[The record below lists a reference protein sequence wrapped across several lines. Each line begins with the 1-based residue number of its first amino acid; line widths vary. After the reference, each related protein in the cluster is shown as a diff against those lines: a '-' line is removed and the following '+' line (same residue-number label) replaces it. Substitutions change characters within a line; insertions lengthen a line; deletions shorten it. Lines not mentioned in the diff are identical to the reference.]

1 MQPAVKALPL
11 GAQVDYRSLVV
22 VLLSPLAFALV
33 FASWT
38 IFAVLGVELKHVL
51 HFGEVQ
57 FALLLAMPMFTG
69 ALAALPMA
77 ALARRVGG
85 RRVMIGCLLLICPF
99 LWAIAYSD
107 AYLEFLL
114 AGAGLGLGAGSLAA
128 GLVYVA
134 ALCPRRHAGLALGL
148 YGAGMLGAGLTYFL
162 LPLIS
167 QAYGWPMAPKLYLLP
182 VLLVALLL
190 WVFAE
195 DAPRKDSL
203 SAEAL
208 DEFAPPPE
216 HVRVRRRWLPP
227 PAVCRLALYYSFFY
241 GAFVALALWL
251 PGYLAAQYQLS
262 LKLAALWA
270 LTFTLPGGVGQIAGG
285 ALADRRDFRDLRWW
299 VSACVMVC
307 LFLLS
312 YPDFTM
318 QIHGVHGDLTLHFSM
333 PLYGF
338 TALLAVMGLA
348 MGIGKGSLMCLLHRE
363 YGDDMVRSGGLALAL
378 GGLFA
383 AVLPLMFVLG
393 NEWIGVRTAGF
404 MFLYAALAVCML
416 VMLWDGTRSR
426 SRSASSTPT
435 QAD

>member
-1 MQPAVKALPL
+1 MRPVGKITASDPPIA
-11 GAQVDYRSLVV
+11 YRSLVV

-57 FALLLAMPMFTG
+57 FAMLLAMPMFTG

-77 ALARRVGG
+77 ILARRVGG

-99 LWAIAYSD
+99 LWAIAHSVE
-107 AYLEFLL
+107 YLEFLL

-134 ALCPRRHAGLALGL
+134 ALSPRRYSGLALGL

-167 QAYGWPMAPKLYLLP
+167 QAYGWPMAPKLYLMP
-182 VLLVALLL
+182 ILLVALLL
-190 WVFAE
+190 LVFAE
-195 DAPRKDSL
+195 DGPSL
-203 SAEAL
+203 VVHTGLKLQS
-208 DEFAPPPE
+208 PT
-216 HVRVRRRWLPP
+216 HWLPS

-251 PGYLAAQYQLS
+251 PGYLVAQYTLS
-262 LKLAALWA
+262 LKEAALWA
-270 LTFTLPGGVGQIAGG
+270 LMFTLPGGIGQILGG

-318 QIHGVHGDLTLHFSM
+318 QIHGVHGDLALHFSM
-333 PLYGF
+333 PLSGF
-338 TALLAVMGLA
+338 IALLAVMGLA
-348 MGIGKGSLMCLLHRE
+348 MGIGKGSLMCLVHRDH
-363 YGDDMVRSGGLALAL
+363 GHDMARVGGLALTL

-383 AVLPLMFVLG
+383 ALLPLMFVVG

-404 MFLYAALAVCML
+404 MFLYAALALCML
-416 VMLWDGTRSR
+416 IMLWDAGQVRSPAR
-426 SRSASSTPT
+426 R
-435 QAD
+435 DDG

>member
-426 SRSASSTPT
+426 SRRPCPPPP

>member
-38 IFAVLGVELKHVL
+38 IFAVLGVELKRVL

-69 ALAALPMA
+69 ALSALPMA
-77 ALARRVGG
+77 VLARRVGG

>member
-1 MQPAVKALPL
+1 MQPAVKAPPL

-38 IFAVLGVELKHVL
+38 IFAVLGVELKRVL

-77 ALARRVGG
+77 VLAHRLGG

-99 LWAIAYSD
+99 LWAIAHSD

-195 DAPRKDSL
+195 DAPRKVSL
-203 SAEAL
+203 SVEAL
-208 DEFAPPPE
+208 DDLEPSPE
-216 HVRVRRRWLPP
+216 YVRVRRCWLPP

-270 LTFTLPGGVGQIAGG
+270 LAFTLPGGVGQIVGG

-318 QIHGVHGDLTLHFSM
+318 QIHGVHGDLTLVFSM

-416 VMLWDGTRSR
+416 LMLWEGVR
-426 SRSASSTPT
+426 A